1 MTAGSPVEFVPE
13 IGENLGAANRI
24 GVNVRVKFVRSVY
37 LQFTLREL
45 QRFFGSSR
53 FWATI
58 VIVSIVFTVVGPFG
72 TGASMPSL
80 RRLAFWLFLQ
90 VTAFSIASFV
100 IVLALAFLSRGGRHR
115 LPIMMIGAIIAA
127 LPIGLAVEVL
137 QAGFTGQSISVGS
150 TIEQIKI
157 SLLLSP
163 LLCALTYL
171 TMSPPA
177 SEMQSDPLMDL
188 RHESKPPTVSQ
199 PETSS
204 PSGAE
209 HPANPAILSRLKPQN
224 RGRLLRLAVQDHY
237 TEVVTSRG
245 KELILLRFSD
255 ALNET
260 APVAGQRIHRSHW
273 VADEHVLHLKRAD
286 GRLMVVT
293 KAGEEFPVSRP
304 NEAEIRLKFSDRQP
318 S

>member
-1 MTAGSPVEFVPE
+1 M
-13 IGENLGAANRI
+13 
-24 GVNVRVKFVRSVY
+24 RSVY
-37 LQFTLREL
+37 LQSTLREL
-45 QRFFGSSR
+45 QRFFGSPR

-72 TGASMPSL
+72 TGASMPVL

-100 IVLALAFLSRGGRHR
+100 IVLALAILGRSGRHR
-115 LPIMMIGAIIAA
+115 LTIMMIGAIIAA

-137 QAGFTGQSISVGS
+137 QAGFTGQPISVRS
-150 TIEQIKI
+150 AMEQITV

-177 SEMQSDPLMDL
+177 SERQSDEQMDL
-188 RHESKPPTVSQ
+188 RHESKPPAVSQ
-199 PETSS
+199 PESS
-204 PSGAE
+204 SASGAK
-209 HPANPAILSRLKPQN
+209 HPADPAILSRLKPQN

-260 APVAGQRIHRSHW
+260 TPVAGQRIHRSHW
-273 VADEHVLHLKRAD
+273 VADDHIAHLKREN
-286 GRLMVVT
+286 GRLSVVT
-293 KAGEEFPVSRP
+293 KSGEELPVSRP
-304 NEAEIRLKFSDRQP
+304 NEAAIRLKFSDRQP

>member
-1 MTAGSPVEFVPE
+1 MQS
-13 IGENLGAANRI
+13 
-24 GVNVRVKFVRSVY
+24 
-37 LQFTLREL
+37 TLREL

-53 FWATI
+53 FWATM

-72 TGASMPSL
+72 TGASMPFL

-90 VTAFSIASFV
+90 ATAFSLASFV
-100 IVLALAFLSRGGRHR
+100 IVLALTILGRSGRHR

-177 SEMQSDPLMDL
+177 SERHPDEQIDL
-188 RHESKPPTVSQ
+188 QHKSKPPAVSQ
-199 PETSS
+199 PEPSS
-204 PSGAE
+204 QSSAE
-209 HPANPAILSRLKPQN
+209 HPADPAILSRLKPQN

-245 KELILLRFSD
+245 KELVLLRFSD

-273 VADEHVLHLKRAD
+273 MADEHVSHLKRAN
-286 GRLMVVT
+286 GRLLVVT
-293 KAGEEFPVSRP
+293 KAGEELPVSRP